1 VGNLNK
7 HLKRHSISNEWYKL
21 YLKSS
26 KTICNKLSDTK
37 LNFIK
42 FIITSN
48 LALKQLE
55 NVYLR
60 KCLKEEIKIPCM
72 KTFQF
77 TFLQEILDLLK
88 DKIEEKCQNASYIT
102 IIPDLWSDLAITHY
116 LG

>member
-1 VGNLNK
+1 MKMSLIIIFRIKKINFECKLEKCILNEEMGVVGNLNK

-60 KCLKEEIKIPCM
+60 K
-72 KTFQF
+72 
-77 TFLQEILDLLK
+77 
-88 DKIEEKCQNASYIT
+88 
-102 IIPDLWSDLAITHY
+102 
-116 LG
+116 G